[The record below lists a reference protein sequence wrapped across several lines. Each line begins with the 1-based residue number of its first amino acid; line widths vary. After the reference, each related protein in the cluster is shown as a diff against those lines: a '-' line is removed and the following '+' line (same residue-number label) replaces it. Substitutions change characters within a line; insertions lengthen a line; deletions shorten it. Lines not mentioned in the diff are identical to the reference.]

1 MRAFWVVV
9 SVVFSLLS
17 TLFAGATVYS
27 LFAGDDDLPGNAIL
41 LTGSLPF
48 AALGW
53 YALRLLNR
61 SAPAAAVDLGRWLPA
76 ADPADGD
83 HPELNARLRRASH
96 RATGFAVGWAVVFA
110 AGFTGVAL
118 AGAAADDLLATGFHE
133 PGVVVGVFHNRKGTS
148 HIRVRHGDR
157 TDDLVWESNRAYQ
170 VGEQVI
176 VIYDPAD
183 PARVRTADE
192 QNENQVLLGSGVVPM
207 LAALFG
213 LPFSIGLAAGWRRRI
228 RAVERTGWR
237 RAGVTDDQLGGSQG
251 RYLDAEFR
259 DGTAV
264 ALRRSWALLRLSPS
278 AGWKNKQA
286 WVGGWGKAMVVG
298 TVDGPYVLA
307 VHAIRE
313 RVSRSPR

>member
-9 SVVFSLLS
+9 FVVFSLLS

-27 LFAGDDDLPGNAIL
+27 LFSGDDDLPGNAIL
-41 LTGSLPF
+41 LTGSLAF

-53 YALRLLNR
+53 YALRLLDR
-61 SAPAAAVDLGRWLPA
+61 SALAAAVDFGRWLPA

-83 HPELNARLRRASH
+83 RPHLNARLRRASR
-96 RATGFAVGWAVVFA
+96 RATGFVVGWTVVLV

-118 AGAAADDLLATGFHE
+118 AGAAAADLLATGFHE
-133 PGVVVGVFHNRKGTS
+133 PGVIVNVAARARGTS
-148 HIRVRHGDR
+148 YIWVRHGDR
-157 TDDLVWESNRAYQ
+157 TDGIIWDSDRDYHI
-170 VGEQVI
+170 GEQVV

-192 QNENQVLLGSGVVPM
+192 QNENQVVLGFGVVPI
-207 LAALFG
+207 LAAVFG
-213 LPFSIGLAAGWRRRI
+213 LPFSIGVAAGWRRRI

-237 RAGVTDDQLGGSQG
+237 PAGVTDWEGKTL
-251 RYLDAEFR
+251 RAEFR

-278 AGWKNKQA
+278 AGWKNKQG
-286 WVGGWGKAMVVG
+286 WIGGWGKSMVVG
-298 TVDGPYVLA
+298 VEDGPYVLA
-307 VHAIRE
+307 VHAIRD

>member
-1 MRAFWVVV
+1 MRALWVGII
-9 SVVFSLLS
+9 VVFSVL
-17 TLFAGATVYS
+17 AGLGAGGTVYS
-27 LFAGDDDLPGNAIL
+27 LIVGDDDLPGNAIL
-41 LTGSLPF
+41 LIGALAF
-48 AALGW
+48 AVFGW
-53 YALRLLNR
+53 YGLRVFGRTEL
-61 SAPAAAVDLGRWLPA
+61 AAARDFGRWLPA
-76 ADPADGD
+76 AEPAGGD
-83 HPELNARLRRASH
+83 HPELDARMRRSAR

-110 AGFTGVAL
+110 AGFTYFAL
-118 AGAAADDLLATGFHE
+118 VVAAADDLLHTGFHE
-133 PGVVVGVFHNRKGTS
+133 IGEVVGVYHNPKGTS
-148 HIRVRHGDR
+148 HILVSHGSR
-157 TDDLVWESNRAYQ
+157 TDELVWESDRAYR
-170 VGEQVI
+170 VGEEVI

-183 PARVRTADE
+183 PSRVRTADE
-192 QNENQVLLGSGVVPM
+192 PNAGEFRLALGIVPM

-213 LPFSIGLAAGWRRRI
+213 LPFWIGRAAGWRRRI

-259 DGTAV
+259 DGTDV
-264 ALRRSWALLRLSPS
+264 TLRRSWAFLRLSPS

-313 RVSRSPR
+313 RVSRSRP

>member
-9 SVVFSLLS
+9 FAVFSLLS

-27 LFAGDDDLPGNAIL
+27 LFSGDDDLPGNAIL
-41 LTGSLPF
+41 LTGSLAF
-48 AALGW
+48 AAFGW
-53 YALRLLNR
+53 YALRLLDR
-61 SAPAAAVDLGRWLPA
+61 SALTAAVDFGRWLPA

-83 HPELNARLRRASH
+83 HPELNARLRRASR
-96 RATGFAVGWAVVFA
+96 RATGFVVGWAVVLA

-118 AGAAADDLLATGFHE
+118 AGAAADDLLHTGFHE
-133 PGVVVGVFHNRKGTS
+133 PGVVVNVIHRVKGTS
-148 HIRVRHGDR
+148 YIWVRHGDR
-157 TDDLVWESNRAYQ
+157 TDAIIWESDRDYH
-170 VGEQVI
+170 VGEQVV

-192 QNENQVLLGSGVVPM
+192 QNENQVLLGFGVVPI

-237 RAGVTDDQLGGSQG
+237 RAGVSDEQVELHAG
-251 RYLDAEFR
+251 FR

-278 AGWKNKQA
+278 DGWKNKQG
-286 WVGGWGKAMVVG
+286 WIGGWGKSMVVG
-298 TVDGPYVLA
+298 IENGPYVLA

>member
-1 MRAFWVVV
+1 MRALWVVIV
-9 SVVFSLLS
+9 VVFSVLS
-17 TLFAGATVYS
+17 GLGAAATVYS
-27 LFAGDDDLPGNAIL
+27 LISGDDDLLGNAIL
-41 LTGSLPF
+41 LACSLPF
-48 AALGW
+48 TAVGW
-53 YALRLLNR
+53 YGLRVFDR
-61 SAPAAAVDLGRWLPA
+61 SAPAAARDFGRWLPA

-83 HPELNARLRRASH
+83 HPELDARLRRASR

-110 AGFTGVAL
+110 AGFTQVAL
-118 AGAAADDLLATGFHE
+118 VSAAADDLLATGFHE
-133 PGVVVGVFHNRKGTS
+133 PGVVVGVFHNRKGVS
-148 HIRVRHGDR
+148 HIRVSHGDR
-157 TDDLVWESNRAYQ
+157 TDVLVWESNRDYQ

-192 QNENQVLLGSGVVPM
+192 PNEGDAQLAVGMVPV

-213 LPFSIGLAAGWRRRI
+213 LPFSIGAAAGWRRRL

-237 RAGVTDDQLGGSQG
+237 RAGVSDERVALHAG
-251 RYLDAEFR
+251 FR

-264 ALRRSWALLRLSPS
+264 ALRRSWAFLRLSPS
-278 AGWKNKQA
+278 AGWKNKQG
-286 WVGGWGKAMVVG
+286 WVGGWGKSMVVG
-298 TVDGPYVLA
+298 IENGPYVLA